1 MIHTI
6 VCFLSQQLSSQQEGK
21 EIIRDVFE
29 IIFSIAKKDALF
41 PPPPQKVIEKIQ
53 LLKSLNKK
61 FWK

>member
-41 PPPPQKVIEKIQ
+41 FPPQKAIEKIQ

>member
-29 IIFSIAKKDALF
+29 IIFLIAKKDVLFF
-41 PPPPQKVIEKIQ
+41 PPTKSDRKDSVIEK
-53 LLKSLNKK
+53 
-61 FWK
+61 FG